1 MKFVFLCMGLVLS
14 NLFGSFNLDSQFANL
29 NSLSIKSE
37 AVKQTYLSEPLERL
51 IDADDYTLGPGDGVY
66 LNIVT
71 ANQIVNLNLFVS
83 PIGDVLIPVVGTVAV
98 DGLTINNGFQLIK
111 SKCLEKYNDSNISIT
126 LSKVREFKIKV

>member
-29 NSLSIKSE
+29 NSSSIKSE
-37 AVKQTYLSEPLERL
+37 ALKQTYLSEPLERL

-71 ANQIVNLNLFVS
+71 ANQIVNLNLFV
-83 PIGDVLIPVVGTVAV
+83 L
-98 DGLTINNGFQLIK
+98 L
-111 SKCLEKYNDSNISIT
+111 Y
-126 LSKVREFKIKV
+126 R